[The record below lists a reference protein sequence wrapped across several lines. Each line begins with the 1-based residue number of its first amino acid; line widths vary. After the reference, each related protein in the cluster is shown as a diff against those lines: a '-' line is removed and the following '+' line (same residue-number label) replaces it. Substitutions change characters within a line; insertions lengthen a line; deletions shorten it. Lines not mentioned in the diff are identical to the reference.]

1 MCLLAPPPV
10 LDCWEEEL
18 LVFRVSVVQTVE
30 REGGEW
36 CLILSVSVRLTLV
49 GVVPVPV
56 QVAGAEVLPVTGAA
70 SFPFLS

>member
-10 LDCWEEEL
+10 LDCREEEL
-18 LVFRVSVVQTVE
+18 LVFRVSVIQTVE
-30 REGGEW
+30 REGGKW
-36 CLILSVSVRLTLV
+36 RLILSVSVRLALV

-70 SFPFLS
+70 SSFLFS